1 MTAPY
6 GRLMVLHIT
15 IIIGGMAIAM
25 TGAPSAAVLILVLLK
40 TALDLGLHLAEHRL
54 GRCHGDSRPA
64 HTGGLPV
71 TLRLG
76 ASVPVTRV
84 AFDPRFDR
92 LVPDGTPI
100 TPHADGAIW
109 AEGPV
114 YVPDEDAV
122 LWSDVRSN
130 AVRRWS
136 DADGDSIV
144 FQPSDFANGHTLD
157 HDGTV
162 LACEHGRRRISRYER
177 DGTRSTVV
185 DRFGAGRFNSP
196 NDIVVASDGA
206 IWFTDPPYGI
216 LDDSEGY
223 KADSEQDG
231 CFVYRVD
238 RASGE
243 VTVASRDLVHP
254 NGLAFSP
261 DESVMY
267 VSDTSIARPAAGTTT
282 CSHSTSPTARRLVRP
297 RVFCVM
303 EPGVSDGFRVDV
315 DGNVW
320 TSAGDGIHVLDAD
333 GVELGRIILP
343 EEASNCQFG
352 GPDGR
357 RLFIT
362 ATSTLWSLPVGI
374 RGVVTPWVKDP
385 TSQAPRRRR
394 GRPGS
399 GARATR
405 ARRSARPG
413 SDSARIAA
421 ARRPALVALPMATV
435 ATGTPRGIWT
445 IDSSESRPPRCWV
458 GIGTPMTG
466 RAVLAASI
474 PGGGRRRRR
483 RRR

>member
-1 MTAPY
+1 M
-6 GRLMVLHIT
+6 
-15 IIIGGMAIAM
+15 
-25 TGAPSAAVLILVLLK
+25 
-40 TALDLGLHLAEHRL
+40 
-54 GRCHGDSRPA
+54 
-64 HTGGLPV
+64 

-76 ASVPVTRV
+76 VSVPVTRV

-92 LVPDGTPI
+92 LVPEGTPI

-114 YVPDEDAV
+114 YIPDEDAV

-162 LACEHGRRRISRYER
+162 LACEHGRRRVSRYER

-185 DRFGAGRFNSP
+185 DRFGAGRLNSP

-267 VSDTSIARPAAGTTT
+267 VSDTSIARPGGENHHMLAFDVAQG
-282 CSHSTSPTARRLVRP
+282 RRLENP

-320 TSAGDGIHVLDAD
+320 TSAGDGIHVLAAD

-357 RLFIT
+357 RLFVT

-374 RGVVTPWVKDP
+374 RGVVTPWVD
-385 TSQAPRRRR
+385 
-394 GRPGS
+394 
-399 GARATR
+399 GA
-405 ARRSARPG
+405 
-413 SDSARIAA
+413 
-421 ARRPALVALPMATV
+421 
-435 ATGTPRGIWT
+435 
-445 IDSSESRPPRCWV
+445 
-458 GIGTPMTG
+458 
-466 RAVLAASI
+466 
-474 PGGGRRRRR
+474 
-483 RRR
+483 

>member
-1 MTAPY
+1 M
-6 GRLMVLHIT
+6 
-15 IIIGGMAIAM
+15 
-25 TGAPSAAVLILVLLK
+25 
-40 TALDLGLHLAEHRL
+40 
-54 GRCHGDSRPA
+54 
-64 HTGGLPV
+64 

-122 LWSDVRSN
+122 LWSDVRNN

-136 DADGDSIV
+136 DSDGDSVV

-261 DESVMY
+261 DETVMY
-267 VSDTSIARPAAGTTT
+267 VSDTSIARPGGENHHMLAFDVAQG
-282 CSHSTSPTARRLVRP
+282 SRLARP

-357 RLFIT
+357 RLFVT
-362 ATSTLWSLPVGI
+362 ATSTLWSLQVGI
-374 RGVVTPWVKDP
+374 RGAVTPWVKE
-385 TSQAPRRRR
+385 
-394 GRPGS
+394 
-399 GARATR
+399 
-405 ARRSARPG
+405 
-413 SDSARIAA
+413 
-421 ARRPALVALPMATV
+421 
-435 ATGTPRGIWT
+435 TG
-445 IDSSESRPPRCWV
+445 
-458 GIGTPMTG
+458 
-466 RAVLAASI
+466 
-474 PGGGRRRRR
+474 
-483 RRR
+483 

>member
-1 MTAPY
+1 M
-6 GRLMVLHIT
+6 
-15 IIIGGMAIAM
+15 
-25 TGAPSAAVLILVLLK
+25 
-40 TALDLGLHLAEHRL
+40 
-54 GRCHGDSRPA
+54 
-64 HTGGLPV
+64 

-76 ASVPVTRV
+76 VSVPVTRV

-114 YVPDEDAV
+114 YIPDEDAV

-162 LACEHGRRRISRYER
+162 LACEHGRRRVSRYER

-185 DRFGAGRFNSP
+185 DRFGAGRLNSP

-267 VSDTSIARPAAGTTT
+267 VSDTSIARPGGENHHMLAFDVAQG
-282 CSHSTSPTARRLVRP
+282 RRLEHP

-357 RLFIT
+357 RLFVT

-374 RGVVTPWVKDP
+374 RGVVTPWVTETD
-385 TSQAPRRRR
+385 
-394 GRPGS
+394 
-399 GARATR
+399 
-405 ARRSARPG
+405 
-413 SDSARIAA
+413 
-421 ARRPALVALPMATV
+421 
-435 ATGTPRGIWT
+435 
-445 IDSSESRPPRCWV
+445 
-458 GIGTPMTG
+458 
-466 RAVLAASI
+466 
-474 PGGGRRRRR
+474 
-483 RRR
+483 

>member
-1 MTAPY
+1 M
-6 GRLMVLHIT
+6 
-15 IIIGGMAIAM
+15 
-25 TGAPSAAVLILVLLK
+25 
-40 TALDLGLHLAEHRL
+40 
-54 GRCHGDSRPA
+54 
-64 HTGGLPV
+64 

-76 ASVPVTRV
+76 VSVPVTRV

-92 LVPDGTPI
+92 LVPEGTPI

-114 YVPDEDAV
+114 YIPDEDAV

-162 LACEHGRRRISRYER
+162 LACEHGRRRVSRYER

-185 DRFGAGRFNSP
+185 DRFGAGRLNSP

-267 VSDTSIARPAAGTTT
+267 VSDTSIARPGGENHHMLAFDVAQG
-282 CSHSTSPTARRLVRP
+282 RRLENP

-357 RLFIT
+357 RLFVT

-374 RGVVTPWVKDP
+374 RGVVTPWVTETD
-385 TSQAPRRRR
+385 
-394 GRPGS
+394 
-399 GARATR
+399 
-405 ARRSARPG
+405 
-413 SDSARIAA
+413 
-421 ARRPALVALPMATV
+421 
-435 ATGTPRGIWT
+435 
-445 IDSSESRPPRCWV
+445 
-458 GIGTPMTG
+458 
-466 RAVLAASI
+466 
-474 PGGGRRRRR
+474 
-483 RRR
+483 